1 MFYFFSNK
9 LKISLEGLN
18 EIQIK
23 NIIILYESF
32 KMIHSKRRSSFLM
45 LSEKNRFVRK
55 NILKLNVNDFA
66 DLLGVNRRTISAW
79 ENEGMNPSLNN
90 IINISILSN
99 ISIDSFIKGNKGF
112 ELVCRD
118 ISREQYDFLNEV
130 IKEYRKTNNAKNI

>member
-1 MFYFFSNK
+1 
-9 LKISLEGLN
+9 
-18 EIQIK
+18 
-23 NIIILYESF
+23 
-32 KMIHSKRRSSFLM
+32 M

-55 NILKLNVNDFA
+55 NILKLNVNDFV

>member
-1 MFYFFSNK
+1 MYLSCSTFFP
-9 LKISLEGLN
+9 I
-18 EIQIK
+18 
-23 NIIILYESF
+23 
-32 KMIHSKRRSSFLM
+32 
-45 LSEKNRFVRK
+45 
-55 NILKLNVNDFA
+55 ILKLNVNDFA

>member
-1 MFYFFSNK
+1 
-9 LKISLEGLN
+9 
-18 EIQIK
+18 
-23 NIIILYESF
+23 
-32 KMIHSKRRSSFLM
+32 M

-118 ISREQYDFLNEV
+118 ISREQYDFLNQV

>member
-1 MFYFFSNK
+1 
-9 LKISLEGLN
+9 
-18 EIQIK
+18 
-23 NIIILYESF
+23 
-32 KMIHSKRRSSFLM
+32 M

-118 ISREQYDFLNEV
+118 ISREQYDILNQV
-130 IKEYRKTNNAKNI
+130 IKEYRKINNEKNI

>member
-1 MFYFFSNK
+1 
-9 LKISLEGLN
+9 
-18 EIQIK
+18 
-23 NIIILYESF
+23 
-32 KMIHSKRRSSFLM
+32 M
-45 LSEKNRFVRK
+45 LSEKNRVVRK

>member
-1 MFYFFSNK
+1 MNR
-9 LKISLEGLN
+9 
-18 EIQIK
+18 
-23 NIIILYESF
+23 
-32 KMIHSKRRSSFLM
+32 SKRRSSFVI
-45 LSEKNRFVRK
+45 LSEKIRYVRK

-118 ISREQYDFLNEV
+118 ISREQYDILNQV
-130 IKEYRKTNNAKNI
+130 IKEYRKINNEKNI

>member
-1 MFYFFSNK
+1 
-9 LKISLEGLN
+9 
-18 EIQIK
+18 
-23 NIIILYESF
+23 
-32 KMIHSKRRSSFLM
+32 M
-45 LSEKNRFVRK
+45 LSEKRFVRK

-118 ISREQYDFLNEV
+118 ISREQYDILNQV
-130 IKEYRKTNNAKNI
+130 IKEYRKINNEKNI

>member
-1 MFYFFSNK
+1 
-9 LKISLEGLN
+9 
-18 EIQIK
+18 
-23 NIIILYESF
+23 
-32 KMIHSKRRSSFLM
+32 M

-90 IINISILSN
+90 IIYISILSN

>member
-1 MFYFFSNK
+1 
-9 LKISLEGLN
+9 
-18 EIQIK
+18 
-23 NIIILYESF
+23 
-32 KMIHSKRRSSFLM
+32 M

-79 ENEGMNPSLNN
+79 ENEGMNQSLNN

-118 ISREQYDFLNEV
+118 ISREQYDILNEV
-130 IKEYRKTNNAKNI
+130 IKEYRKINNAKNI

>member
-1 MFYFFSNK
+1 
-9 LKISLEGLN
+9 
-18 EIQIK
+18 
-23 NIIILYESF
+23 
-32 KMIHSKRRSSFLM
+32 M

-118 ISREQYDFLNEV
+118 ISREQYDILNEV
-130 IKEYRKTNNAKNI
+130 IKEYRKINNAKNI

>member
-1 MFYFFSNK
+1 
-9 LKISLEGLN
+9 
-18 EIQIK
+18 
-23 NIIILYESF
+23 
-32 KMIHSKRRSSFLM
+32 M

-66 DLLGVNRRTISAW
+66 DLLGANRRTISAW

>member
-1 MFYFFSNK
+1 
-9 LKISLEGLN
+9 
-18 EIQIK
+18 
-23 NIIILYESF
+23 
-32 KMIHSKRRSSFLM
+32 M

>member
-1 MFYFFSNK
+1 
-9 LKISLEGLN
+9 
-18 EIQIK
+18 
-23 NIIILYESF
+23 
-32 KMIHSKRRSSFLM
+32 MI
-45 LSEKNRFVRK
+45 LSEKIRYVRK

-118 ISREQYDFLNEV
+118 ISREQYDILNQV
-130 IKEYRKTNNAKNI
+130 IKEYRKINNEKNI

>member
-1 MFYFFSNK
+1 
-9 LKISLEGLN
+9 
-18 EIQIK
+18 
-23 NIIILYESF
+23 
-32 KMIHSKRRSSFLM
+32 M

-118 ISREQYDFLNEV
+118 IPREQYDFLNEV

>member
-1 MFYFFSNK
+1 
-9 LKISLEGLN
+9 
-18 EIQIK
+18 
-23 NIIILYESF
+23 
-32 KMIHSKRRSSFLM
+32 M

-79 ENEGMNPSLNN
+79 ENEEMNPSLNN

-118 ISREQYDFLNEV
+118 ISREQYDILNQV
-130 IKEYRKTNNAKNI
+130 IKEYRKINNEKNI

>member
-1 MFYFFSNK
+1 MN
-9 LKISLEGLN
+9 
-18 EIQIK
+18 
-23 NIIILYESF
+23 
-32 KMIHSKRRSSFLM
+32 HSKEGVVFDAIRKKSIC
-45 LSEKNRFVRK
+45 KK

-118 ISREQYDFLNEV
+118 ISREQYDILNEV
-130 IKEYRKTNNAKNI
+130 IKEYRKINNAKNI

>member
-1 MFYFFSNK
+1 MN
-9 LKISLEGLN
+9 
-18 EIQIK
+18 
-23 NIIILYESF
+23 
-32 KMIHSKRRSSFLM
+32 HSKRRSSFLM

-118 ISREQYDFLNEV
+118 ISREQYDILNEV
-130 IKEYRKTNNAKNI
+130 IKEYRKINNAKNI

>member
-1 MFYFFSNK
+1 
-9 LKISLEGLN
+9 
-18 EIQIK
+18 
-23 NIIILYESF
+23 
-32 KMIHSKRRSSFLM
+32 M

-118 ISREQYDFLNEV
+118 MPREQYDFLNEV

>member
-23 NIIILYESF
+23 NIIILY
-32 KMIHSKRRSSFLM
+32 
-45 LSEKNRFVRK
+45 EKNRFVRK

>member
-1 MFYFFSNK
+1 MK
-9 LKISLEGLN
+9 
-18 EIQIK
+18 
-23 NIIILYESF
+23 
-32 KMIHSKRRSSFLM
+32 
-45 LSEKNRFVRK
+45 
-55 NILKLNVNDFA
+55 NVNDFA

>member
-1 MFYFFSNK
+1 
-9 LKISLEGLN
+9 
-18 EIQIK
+18 
-23 NIIILYESF
+23 
-32 KMIHSKRRSSFLM
+32 M

-99 ISIDSFIKGNKGF
+99 ISIDSFIKGNKSF

>member
-1 MFYFFSNK
+1 
-9 LKISLEGLN
+9 
-18 EIQIK
+18 
-23 NIIILYESF
+23 
-32 KMIHSKRRSSFLM
+32 MI
-45 LSEKNRFVRK
+45 LSEKIRYVRK
-55 NILKLNVNDFA
+55 NILKLNVNGFA

-118 ISREQYDFLNEV
+118 ISREQYDILNQV
-130 IKEYRKTNNAKNI
+130 IKEYRKINNEKNI

>member
-1 MFYFFSNK
+1 
-9 LKISLEGLN
+9 
-18 EIQIK
+18 
-23 NIIILYESF
+23 
-32 KMIHSKRRSSFLM
+32 M
-45 LSEKNRFVRK
+45 LSEKNRYVRK

-118 ISREQYDFLNEV
+118 ISREQYDILNQV
-130 IKEYRKTNNAKNI
+130 IKEYRKINNEKNI